1 MYSLATSFLPSC
13 LCFWELCKLIHVA
26 LFLLMY
32 IASHCMCLPQIYCL
46 FILLL
51 GDIEVV
57 SILLL
62 LQYWEWHSY
71 THPEHGDCVH
81 SGTVS
86 QSVPCLLSFTRYCQI
101 TVHSDFVNFCS
112 PQQCEGLPLHH
123 ILDITLMLSN
133 FYFVSLNFE
142 IISSLQESCKNSSL
156 YLPFRVTNLFCHICF
171 LAHIKFYMILYTLLY
186 KFFS

>member
-1 MYSLATSFLPSC
+1 MFMFLRIMQVDTCSST
-13 LCFWELCKLIHVA
+13 

-32 IASHCMCLPQIYCL
+32 KASHCMCLPQIYCL
-46 FILLL
+46 FVLLL

-71 THPEHGDCVH
+71 THLEHGDCVH

-86 QSVPCLLSFTRYCQI
+86 QSVRAFSASLDIVRLLSI
-101 TVHSDFVNFCS
+101 VILWISVP

-156 YLPFRVTNLFCHICF
+156 YPPFRVTN
-171 LAHIKFYMILYTLLY
+171 
-186 KFFS
+186 